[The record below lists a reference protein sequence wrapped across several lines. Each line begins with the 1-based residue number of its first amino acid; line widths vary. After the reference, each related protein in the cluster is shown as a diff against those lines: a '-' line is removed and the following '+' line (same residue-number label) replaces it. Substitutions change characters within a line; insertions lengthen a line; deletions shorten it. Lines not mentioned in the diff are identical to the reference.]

1 MNSEEIHDD
10 ASLDNEEELFEHHRI
25 VCDKAQSPMRIDKYL
40 MERIPN
46 TTRTRIQFAIE
57 SESVKVN
64 EKISKAS
71 YKVKPLD
78 IITLSLPHPPR
89 TDVLVPENIP
99 INIVYEDAEILLV
112 NKEAGMVV
120 HPAHGNWTGTLVNAL
135 TYHFD
140 QLPTHRNGEIRPGLV
155 HRIDKDTSGLL
166 IIAKTDLAMSALAQ
180 QFFDHSIERTYYA
193 LVWGNVEEEKGTIK
207 SYIGR
212 SQKDRKVMDTY
223 PDESK
228 GKWAVT
234 HFKVLKRFHFVTL
247 IQCNLETGRTHQ
259 IRIHMKSIGHPLF
272 NDGAYGG
279 DKILKGQTTGAYKHC
294 LVKHYMQKHWAS
306 HILRVNNFYNLI
318 LNYRRIL
325 QKPLLLGRNIVP
337 L

>member
-1 MNSEEIHDD
+1 
-10 ASLDNEEELFEHHRI
+10 
-25 VCDKAQSPMRIDKYL
+25 MRIDKYL

-57 SESVKVN
+57 TQSVKVN

-78 IITLSLPHPPR
+78 IITLSLPHQPR
-89 TDVLVPENIP
+89 TDILVPENIP

-120 HPAHGNWTGTLVNAL
+120 HPAHGNWSGTLVNAL
-135 TYHFD
+135 AYHFD
-140 QLPTHRNGEIRPGLV
+140 QLPTHKNGEIRPGLV

-193 LVWGNVEEEKGTIK
+193 LVWGNVEKDEGTIK
-207 SYIGR
+207 SFIGR
-212 SQKDRKVMDTY
+212 SQKDRKIMDTY
-223 PDESK
+223 PDETK

-234 HFKVLKRFHFVTL
+234 HYKVLKRFHYVTL

-272 NDGAYGG
+272 NDTAYGG
-279 DKILKGQTTGAYKHC
+279 DKILKGPQTGAFKHFIQNVFNAIPRQA
-294 LVKHYMQKHWAS
+294 LHAKTLG
-306 HILRVNNFYNLI
+306 ILHPTTKQF
-318 LNYRRIL
+318 L
-325 QKPLLLGRNIVP
+325 QFDTELPNDFKQAIKSWEGFSATLD
-337 L
+337 